1 MYIRNANLND
11 LEKILTIYAKAR
23 AFMREHG
30 NETQWQNNYPPEES
44 LRENIRDGKLKLA
57 ITDDNI
63 AGENIVGEE
72 IVGENIA
79 CVFYFAVE
87 EESTYAYIEGSWPDN
102 EPYGVV
108 HRVASAKKGGATFA
122 IRWAMTQCKNLRID
136 THDDNYPMQN
146 LVTKLGFGFCG
157 YIFLAD
163 GSPRRAYAIRN

>member
-11 LEKILTIYAKAR
+11 LEKILVIYAKAR

-57 ITDDNI
+57 MD
-63 AGENIVGEE
+63 
-72 IVGENIA
+72 GENIA

-87 EESTYAYIEGSWPDN
+87 EEPTYAYIEGNWPDN

-108 HRVASAKKGGATFA
+108 HRVASVKKGGATFA
-122 IRWAMTQCKNLRID
+122 IRWAMTQCRNLRID

-146 LVTKLGFGFCG
+146 LMKKLGFSYCG
-157 YIFLAD
+157 RIYVAD
-163 GSPRRAYAIRN
+163 GSPRRAYAIRH

>member
-11 LEKILTIYAKAR
+11 LEKILAIYAKAR

-30 NETQWQNNYPPEES
+30 NETQWRNNYPPEDS

-57 ITDDNI
+57 MD
-63 AGENIVGEE
+63 GEK
-72 IVGENIA
+72 IA

-87 EESTYAYIEGSWPDN
+87 EEPTYAYIEGSWPDN

-122 IRWAMTQCKNLRID
+122 IRWAMTQCRNLRID

-146 LVTKLGFGFCG
+146 LVKKLGFSYCG
-157 YIFLAD
+157 RIYVAD

>member
-11 LEKILTIYAKAR
+11 LEKILAIYAKAR

-57 ITDDNI
+57 MD
-63 AGENIVGEE
+63 GEE
-72 IVGENIA
+72 IA

-87 EESTYAYIEGSWPDN
+87 EEPTYAYIEGSWPDN

-122 IRWAMTQCKNLRID
+122 IRWAMTQCRNLRID

-146 LVTKLGFGFCG
+146 LVKKLGFSYCG
-157 YIFLAD
+157 RIYVAD

>member
-11 LEKILTIYAKAR
+11 LEKILAIYAKAR

-57 ITDDNI
+57 MD
-63 AGENIVGEE
+63 
-72 IVGENIA
+72 GENIA

-87 EESTYAYIEGSWPDN
+87 EEPTYAYIEGSWPDN

-146 LVTKLGFGFCG
+146 LVKKLGFSYCG
-157 YIFLAD
+157 RIYVAD

>member
-11 LEKILTIYAKAR
+11 LEKILAIYAEAR

-57 ITDDNI
+57 MD
-63 AGENIVGEE
+63 GEE
-72 IVGENIA
+72 IA

-87 EESTYAYIEGSWPDN
+87 EEPTYAYIEGNWPDN

-122 IRWAMTQCKNLRID
+122 IRWAMTQCRNLRID

-146 LVTKLGFGFCG
+146 LVKKLGFSYCG
-157 YIFLAD
+157 RIYVAD

>member
-11 LEKILTIYAKAR
+11 LEKILAIYAKAR

-30 NETQWQNNYPPEES
+30 NETQWQNNYPPEDS

-57 ITDDNI
+57 MD
-63 AGENIVGEE
+63 GEE
-72 IVGENIA
+72 IA

-87 EESTYAYIEGSWPDN
+87 EEPTYAYIEGSWPDN

-122 IRWAMTQCKNLRID
+122 IRWAMTQCRNLRID

-146 LVTKLGFGFCG
+146 LVKKLGFSYCG
-157 YIFLAD
+157 RIYVAD